1 MGTRRHGRKAILLV
15 IAGGLGLTAPG
26 TTAALATTAPLTT
39 APTAAAPAFTAVLT
53 TAPLTAAPAHT
64 AALTTAP
71 LTASA
76 TVPDDDIRF
85 APVWYA
91 PADLAAFAEIRRR
104 QETAWAHGDA
114 KGYASIYTPDADLVN
129 ILGEHLHSR
138 QTITAKLQ
146 QYFNTQLKNTR
157 LLEMDERIRFV
168 SPTMAIIVRKS
179 CVLYNK
185 ETACRPDTLSI
196 NTNVAVKN
204 AGLWQ
209 IASFQNTL
217 IRPHR

>member
-1 MGTRRHGRKAILLV
+1 MGIRRHGRKAILLV

-26 TTAALATTAPLTT
+26 TTAALATTAPFTT
-39 APTAAAPAFTAVLT
+39 ALATAAPASTTPLAAAPAFTAVLT
-53 TAPLTAAPAHT
+53 TAPLTA
-64 AALTTAP
+64 
-71 LTASA
+71 SA
-76 TVPDDDIRF
+76 TAPDDDIRF
-85 APVWYA
+85 APVWYT

-138 QTITAKLQ
+138 QTITTKLQ

-204 AGLWQ
+204 SGLWQ